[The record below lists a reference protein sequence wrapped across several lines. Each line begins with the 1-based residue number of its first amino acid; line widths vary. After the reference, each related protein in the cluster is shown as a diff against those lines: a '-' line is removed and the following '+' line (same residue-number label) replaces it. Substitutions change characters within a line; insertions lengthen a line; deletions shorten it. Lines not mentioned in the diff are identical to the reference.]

1 MALCLACLNK
11 RDSRRDCLA
20 VSLAFLLRGF
30 RPKRRVLGGERGES
44 TSVSLVEVVLLGLA
58 LSMDAF
64 AVTVSNVFAH
74 RGLSRGRAMLMPVFF
89 GAFQGLM
96 PLLGFFA
103 GSLVAEVIER
113 YAGIVAFVILGF
125 VGGKMIWD
133 AFHEEEDGDVDD
145 KTLTVG
151 SLFVQAIATSVDAF
165 AVGVSFVGMGVEPL
179 SASGIIA
186 LTTFVC
192 TCLALVVGRTFGN
205 KLGEKATVM
214 GGIVLILIGIKALI

>member
-1 MALCLACLNK
+1 M
-11 RDSRRDCLA
+11 
-20 VSLAFLLRGF
+20 
-30 RPKRRVLGGERGES
+30 
-44 TSVSLVEVVLLGLA
+44 SLVEVVLLGLA

-74 RGLSRGRAMLMPVFF
+74 RGLSCGRAMLMPVFF

-103 GSLVAEVIER
+103 GSLVAEVIDR
-113 YAGIVAFVILGF
+113 YAGIVAFAILGF

-133 AFHEEEDGDVDD
+133 AFHEEEDGYVDD
-145 KTLTVG
+145 KTLTIG
-151 SLFVQAIATSVDAF
+151 SLFVQAIATSIDAF

-205 KLGEKATVM
+205 KLGEKATVV
-214 GGIVLILIGIKALI
+214 GGVVLILIGIKALI

>member
-133 AFHEEEDGDVDD
+133 AFHEEDGDVDD

-151 SLFVQAIATSVDAF
+151 SLFVQAIATSIDAF

-192 TCLALVVGRTFGN
+192 TCLALLVGRTFGS
-205 KLGEKATVM
+205 KLGEKATVV
-214 GGIVLILIGIKALI
+214 GGVVLILIGIKALI

>member
-1 MALCLACLNK
+1 M
-11 RDSRRDCLA
+11 
-20 VSLAFLLRGF
+20 
-30 RPKRRVLGGERGES
+30 
-44 TSVSLVEVVLLGLA
+44 SLVEVVLLGLA

-74 RGLSRGRAMLMPVFF
+74 RGLSCGRAMLMPVFF

-103 GSLVAEVIER
+103 GSLVAEVIDR
-113 YAGIVAFVILGF
+113 YAGIVAFAILGF

-145 KTLTVG
+145 KTLTIG
-151 SLFVQAIATSVDAF
+151 SLFVQAIATSIDAF

-186 LTTFVC
+186 LTTFMC

-205 KLGEKATVM
+205 KLGEKATVV
-214 GGIVLILIGIKALI
+214 GGVVLILIGIKALI

>member
-1 MALCLACLNK
+1 
-11 RDSRRDCLA
+11 
-20 VSLAFLLRGF
+20 
-30 RPKRRVLGGERGES
+30 
-44 TSVSLVEVVLLGLA
+44 
-58 LSMDAF
+58 
-64 AVTVSNVFAH
+64 
-74 RGLSRGRAMLMPVFF
+74 MLMPVFF

-96 PLLGFFA
+96 PLLGFFV
-103 GSLVAEVIER
+103 GSLVVEVIER
-113 YAGIVAFVILGF
+113 YAGIVTFAILGF

-145 KTLTVG
+145 KTLIIG
-151 SLFVQAIATSVDAF
+151 SLFVQAIATSIDAF

-205 KLGEKATVM
+205 KLGEKATVV
-214 GGIVLILIGIKALI
+214 GGVVLILIGIKALI

>member
-1 MALCLACLNK
+1 M
-11 RDSRRDCLA
+11 
-20 VSLAFLLRGF
+20 
-30 RPKRRVLGGERGES
+30 
-44 TSVSLVEVVLLGLA
+44 SLVEVVLLGLA

-151 SLFVQAIATSVDAF
+151 SLFVQAIATSIDAF

-192 TCLALVVGRTFGN
+192 TCLALVVGRTFGS
-205 KLGEKATVM
+205 KLGEKATVV
-214 GGIVLILIGIKALI
+214 GGVVLVLIGIKALI

>member
-1 MALCLACLNK
+1 
-11 RDSRRDCLA
+11 
-20 VSLAFLLRGF
+20 
-30 RPKRRVLGGERGES
+30 
-44 TSVSLVEVVLLGLA
+44 
-58 LSMDAF
+58 
-64 AVTVSNVFAH
+64 
-74 RGLSRGRAMLMPVFF
+74 MLMPVFF

-133 AFHEEEDGDVDD
+133 AFHEEEASDVDD
-145 KTLTVG
+145 KTLTIG
-151 SLFVQAIATSVDAF
+151 SLSVQAIATSIDAF